1 MQLKKRGNSVVVL
14 ESDEFFDAKD
24 TELAKVYS
32 YKDVKLFGRT
42 FTSFR
47 DFVPSYVLKVLEIVR
62 TNRLDLMESAH
73 PSGACAAKVASILT
87 RKKIPLVYAPYNVES
102 ELIKQTFSK
111 DLRYTR
117 FERRVLPSYY
127 HALEKLVCK
136 YFADAVIAVS
146 EHDRDMFIDMFGLDR
161 DKVYVVPS
169 GCTPGSLPSEVERHA
184 IREALGIHHNALC
197 VLFHGYYVYGPNRE
211 AFDAIQSYIAPRV
224 AARNERA
231 LFVLA
236 GSGAPSFERGNVKSL
251 GFVEDLWQLLGIA
264 DVALVP
270 LTRGSGTKL
279 KVFDY
284 MNAAVPIVAT
294 RKAMEGIA
302 AVDGRDALIAE
313 TVNDEFIDKLLY
325 LLDNARERKHIG
337 ASGRQLLE
345 ARYTWDAIGTTLMN
359 TYKNIV
365 EGRDAS

>member
-1 MQLKKRGNSVVVL
+1 MQLRKRGNSVVVL

-32 YKDVKLFGRT
+32 YKDIKLFGRT

-47 DFVPSYVLKVLEIVR
+47 DLMPSYVLKVLEIVR
-62 TNRLDLMESAH
+62 TNHLDLIEASH
-73 PSGACAAKVASILT
+73 PSGACTAKVASIVT

-117 FERRVLPSYY
+117 FERRVLPGYY

-136 YFADAVIAVS
+136 HFADAVIAVS
-146 EHDRDMFIDMFGLDR
+146 EHDRDTFIDMFSLDP

-169 GCTPGSLPSEVERHA
+169 GCTPRSLPSEIERHA
-184 IREALGIHHNALC
+184 IREALGIPVNALC

-284 MNAAVPIVAT
+284 MNASVPIVAT
-294 RKAMEGIA
+294 QKAMEGIA

-337 ASGRQLLE
+337 ANGRQLLE
-345 ARYTWDAIGTTLMN
+345 TRYTWDAIGTTLMS